1 MKGVPPDMLLLMTG
15 SGIGSVDENFI
26 YNQLGYDK
34 KFIKDAN
41 YAAQEDRHLFSLIPT
56 LLQPK
61 SVGDIRL
68 RTSDPLDYP
77 LIDPRYYE
85 NEQDVKTMVSGIRL
99 AIKISET
106 KAFKSIGAKMN
117 PNNWNVPGCT
127 QYGKGDKYLEC
138 VARSISTTLYHAT
151 GTCKM
156 GASTDPSAV
165 VDPQLRVR
173 GVEGLRV
180 VDASIMPE
188 IIAGGPHAPVIMIA
202 EKAADMIRGAKN

>member
-1 MKGVPPDMLLLMTG
+1 MRQV
-15 SGIGSVDENFI
+15 
-26 YNQLGYDK
+26 
-34 KFIKDAN
+34 FIKDAN
-41 YAAQEDRHLFSLIPT
+41 YAAQEDRYLFSLVPT
-56 LLQPK
+56 LLKPK

-85 NEQDVKTMVSGIRL
+85 NEQDVKTMVEGIRL
-99 AIKISET
+99 AMKIT
-106 KAFKSIGAKMN
+106 DTDAFKAIGAKMN

-127 QYGKGDKYLEC
+127 QYGEGNRYLAC
-138 VARSISTTLYHAT
+138 VVRTISQTILHPT

-188 IIAGGPHAPVIMIA
+188 ITAGNTHAPVIMIA
-202 EKAADMIRGAKN
+202 EKAADMIRGTQN

>member
-1 MKGVPPDMLLLMTG
+1 M
-15 SGIGSVDENFI
+15 
-26 YNQLGYDK
+26 
-34 KFIKDAN
+34 
-41 YAAQEDRHLFSLIPT
+41 H
-56 LLQPK
+56 PK

-85 NEQDVKTMVSGIRL
+85 NEDVKTMVAGIKL
-99 AIKISET
+99 AKKISKA
-106 KAFKSIGAKMN
+106 KAFQSIGAKIN
-117 PNNWNVPGCT
+117 PHNLNVPGCT
-127 QYGKGDKYLEC
+127 QHGKGDKYLEC
-138 VARSISTTLYHAT
+138 VARRISTTLYHAT

-165 VDPQLRVR
+165 VDPQLRLVGKHLWKIYAVVMPASKGVPSHFQFNLWLPYDLCQCMTCHPFVCFRVR

-188 IIAGGPHAPVIMIA
+188 ITSGGPHASVIMIA
-202 EKAADMIRGAKN
+202 EKAADMIRGAQN

>member
-1 MKGVPPDMLLLMTG
+1 M
-15 SGIGSVDENFI
+15 
-26 YNQLGYDK
+26 
-34 KFIKDAN
+34 
-41 YAAQEDRHLFSLIPT
+41 H
-56 LLQPK
+56 PK

-85 NEQDVKTMVSGIRL
+85 NEDVKTMV
-99 AIKISET
+99 A
-106 KAFKSIGAKMN
+106 
-117 PNNWNVPGCT
+117 
-127 QYGKGDKYLEC
+127 GDKYLEC
-138 VARSISTTLYHAT
+138 VARRISTTLYHAT

-165 VDPQLRVR
+165 VDPQLRLVGKHLWKIYAVVMPASKGVPSHFQFNLWLPYDLCQCMTCHPFVCFRVR

-188 IIAGGPHAPVIMIA
+188 ITSGGPHASVIMIA
-202 EKAADMIRGAKN
+202 EKAADMIRGAQN

>member
-1 MKGVPPDMLLLMTG
+1 M
-15 SGIGSVDENFI
+15 
-26 YNQLGYDK
+26 
-34 KFIKDAN
+34 
-41 YAAQEDRHLFSLIPT
+41 H
-56 LLQPK
+56 PK

-85 NEQDVKTMVSGIRL
+85 NEDVKTMVAGIKL
-99 AIKISET
+99 AKKISKA
-106 KAFKSIGAKMN
+106 KAFQSIGAKIN
-117 PNNWNVPGCT
+117 PHNLNVPGCT
-127 QYGKGDKYLEC
+127 QHGKGDKYLEC
-138 VARSISTTLYHAT
+138 VARRISTTLYHAT

-188 IIAGGPHAPVIMIA
+188 ITSGGPHASVIMIA
-202 EKAADMIRGAKN
+202 EKAADMIRGAQN